1 MIKIVTYTANEL
13 VALVEDNAYLNMP
26 VIPIS
31 KQRAFSIAHSP
42 RTKPENVVMACAY
55 QENEL
60 VGYLGLLPDTLE
72 INGNS
77 YDTGWLS
84 SMWVS
89 AAHRGKGIAPQLINR
104 LLKAWDSMVLTTNQS
119 PAAATVFNK
128 HPEFNALTNN
138 GTRYYVKSRLAYF
151 VPTRKPAYSYL
162 IPLLRFID
170 SALNTMVNVHQT
182 VTSVNRDV
190 DMQTAQKITPELA
203 HFIQK
208 YPAQSC
214 CKRGVK
220 EFNWMMEFPWVY
232 QSEQPDSLAANYE
245 FTISTPDYSNEF
257 VLCYH
262 HKALVGV
269 ALVMLKKGELKI
281 SYVWCDDANE
291 TLLANALQK
300 YIRTKTVFEVT
311 VFNSKH
317 QSLMQQGVFYLL
329 RRKLSR
335 PVYVCKK
342 LHEIIKQDNAAF
354 ADGDGD
360 SCFA

>member
-1 MIKIVTYTANEL
+1 MIKIVTYTADKL
-13 VALVEDNAYLNMP
+13 VALVEDKTYHDMP

-31 KQRAFSIAHSP
+31 KQRASSIAHSP
-42 RTKPENVVMACAY
+42 RTKPDNVIMACAY

-60 VGYLGLLPDTLE
+60 VGYLGILPDTLE
-72 INGNS
+72 IKGNI
-77 YDTGWLS
+77 YDAGWLS

-89 AAHRGKGIAPQLINR
+89 ATHRGKGIAPQLINS
-104 LLKAWDSMVLTTNQS
+104 LLKAWDNMVLTTNQS

-138 GTRYYVKSRLAYF
+138 GTRYYVKSRLSYF
-151 VPTRKPAYSYL
+151 MPTRNPVYVYF
-162 IPLLRFID
+162 IPVLRVID
-170 SALNTMVNVHQT
+170 SAINTVVNIHRT
-182 VTSVNRDV
+182 ITAINCDV
-190 DMQTAQKITPELA
+190 EMQITQQITPELA

-208 YPAQSC
+208 YPAKSY

-220 EFNWMMEFPWVY
+220 EFKWMMEFPWVY
-232 QSEQPDSLAANYE
+232 QSEQPDILASNYE
-245 FTISTPDYSNEF
+245 FTISTPDYCNEF

-262 HKALVGV
+262 HKELVGM

-281 SYVWCDDANE
+281 SYVWCDDTNE
-291 TLLANALQK
+291 PLLADALQK

-317 QSLMQQGVFYLL
+317 QGLMQQGIFYLL

-335 PVYVCKK
+335 PIYVCKK
-342 LHEIIKQDNAAF
+342 LHEVLKQDNPIF